1 MRSAW
6 NGERPLLTRRTTE
19 SNKSARG
26 TSRTAIGTRIGTK
39 AGKSSARETTF
50 GFTWPVTVT
59 VDAASVSPKNMA
71 PESPM
76 KMRAGWKLW
85 GEKPRQTP
93 TSAAAKSEAREEMYP
108 GEV

>member
-1 MRSAW
+1 M
-6 NGERPLLTRRTTE
+6 
-19 SNKSARG
+19 
-26 TSRTAIGTRIGTK
+26 GTRIGTN
-39 AGKSSARETTF
+39 AGKSSARDTTF

-85 GEKPRQTP
+85 GKKPRQQP
-93 TSAAAKSEAREEMYP
+93 TRAATTSEAREEKSP
-108 GEV
+108 GEASRGRRQEQMQNAEPPSIAMPAASPA